1 MTHAAHSL
9 GTTPVSHTSKPR
21 ITWVDITKG
30 VAMFLV
36 FFGHLGTQWFPA
48 LAGTLAAIY
57 TFHMPLFFV
66 ASGFFFHARYTFGQ
80 LAKKRAMML
89 LVPYYIFSVLALAKP
104 VAQLV
109 SPSLYKDG
117 GDGAGGVIGSIVTIV
132 FAQGNAGLWFLW
144 AVFTGQLLL
153 WVIVRL
159 TRNRIPVLTVL
170 LCAFIVADFA
180 FQLVSWR
187 NQLPFQLGK
196 IFESTAYMGFGYV
209 LGQTQDL
216 RSLQNRETAL
226 PRVLIMVGS
235 AVVFVLFL
243 WLQTS
248 NDTVR
253 SMMPL
258 DWLVEFITTIAAIA
272 AVTMLCTLVPQWGW
286 LQTVGRDSLVFYGV
300 NDFMLKI
307 VKFAVFSVGG
317 VTAVQWPLVAQLF
330 AGLFVVV
337 AAMLLSALVNLVV
350 QRHARWA
357 VGDFS
362 GLRRSPK

>member
-9 GTTPVSHTSKPR
+9 GTTSVSKTSKPR

-66 ASGFFFHARYTFGQ
+66 ASGFFFHAQYSFGQ
-80 LAKKRAMML
+80 LAKKRALML

-104 VAQLV
+104 VVQLL
-109 SPSLYKDG
+109 SPSLYKSG
-117 GDGAGGVIGSIVTIV
+117 SGSMGDVLSSILAI
-132 FAQGNAGLWFLW
+132 FLAQGNAGLWFLW

-153 WVIVRL
+153 WGIVRL
-159 TRNRIPVLTVL
+159 VRNRIPVLLTVMIV
-170 LCAFIVADFA
+170 FIVLDFL

-187 NQLPFQLGK
+187 NLLPFQLGK

-209 LGQTQDL
+209 IGQTQDL
-216 RSLQNRETAL
+216 RAWQDKRTVV
-226 PRVLIMVGS
+226 PRSVVMVGA
-235 AVVFVLFL
+235 AVLFVLFD
-243 WLQTS
+243 WLQASAFFGTL
-248 NDTVR
+248 
-253 SMMPL
+253 PL
-258 DWLVEFITTIAAIA
+258 PVEWLVKFVTTVSAIA
-272 AVTMLCTLVPQWGW
+272 AVLMVCTLLPQWQW
-286 LQTVGRDSLVFYGV
+286 LQTVGKDSLVFYGV

-317 VTAVQWPLVAQLF
+317 VSAAHWPFVAQLGGGILV
-330 AGLFVVV
+330 AI
-337 AAMLLSALVNLVV
+337 AAMALSAVVNLVV

-362 GLRRSPK
+362 RRH

>member
-1 MTHAAHSL
+1 MTHAAHA
-9 GTTPVSHTSKPR
+9 PTSISTKPAKTR
-21 ITWVDITKG
+21 ITWVDVAKG

-66 ASGFFFHARYTFGQ
+66 ASGFFFHARYSFGQ
-80 LAKKRAMML
+80 LAKKRALML

-104 VAQLV
+104 VAQLL
-109 SPSLYKDG
+109 SPSLYKSG
-117 GDGAGGVIGSIVTIV
+117 GGSMGDVLSSILTIIL
-132 FAQGNAGLWFLW
+132 AQGNAGLWFLW

-153 WVIVRL
+153 WGVVRL
-159 TRNRIPVLTVL
+159 VRNRIPVLMTVMIV
-170 LCAFIVADFA
+170 FIVLDFL

-187 NQLPFQLGK
+187 NLLPFQLGK

-209 LGQTQDL
+209 IGQTQDL
-216 RSLQNRETAL
+216 RAWQDKRTVA
-226 PRVLIMVGS
+226 PRSVVMVGA
-235 AVVFVLFL
+235 AVLFVLFD
-243 WLQTS
+243 WLQVS
-248 NDTVR
+248 AFFGAL
-253 SMMPL
+253 PL
-258 DWLVEFITTIAAIA
+258 PVEWLVKFVTTVSAIA
-272 AVTMLCTLVPQWGW
+272 AVLMVCTLLPQWQW
-286 LQTVGRDSLVFYGV
+286 LQTVGKDSLVFYGV

-317 VTAVQWPLVAQLF
+317 VSAAHWPFVAQL
-330 AGLFVVV
+330 GGGIVVVV
-337 AAMLLSALVNLVV
+337 AAMALSAVVNLVV

-362 GLRRSPK
+362 RRR